1 MRFAS
6 GMGLFPTSICLM
18 LTLSLTG
25 CFGTPDRLNPMY
37 EYYEKASKI
46 DDFDKR
52 DSFLKSLSASEICAV
67 VILSRKNPSLNKH
80 AISVAERK
88 GNHGLYGGA
97 GCM

>member
-6 GMGLFPTSICLM
+6 GMGLCPISICVM
-18 LTLSLTG
+18 LAFSLTG
-25 CFGTPDRLNPMY
+25 CFGASESLDPIY
-37 EYYEKASKI
+37 KYYEKVSKI

-67 VILSRKNPSLNKH
+67 VVLSRKNPMLNRH
-80 AISVAERK
+80 AISVAEQS
-88 GNHGLYGGA
+88 GNHGLYGP

>member
-6 GMGLFPTSICLM
+6 GMGLCPILICVIFVF
-18 LTLSLTG
+18 SLTG
-25 CFGTPDRLNPMY
+25 CFGAPESLDPMY
-37 EYYEKASKI
+37 KYYEKVSKI

-67 VILSRKNPSLNKH
+67 VVLSRKNPTLNSH
-80 AISVAERK
+80 AISVAEHK